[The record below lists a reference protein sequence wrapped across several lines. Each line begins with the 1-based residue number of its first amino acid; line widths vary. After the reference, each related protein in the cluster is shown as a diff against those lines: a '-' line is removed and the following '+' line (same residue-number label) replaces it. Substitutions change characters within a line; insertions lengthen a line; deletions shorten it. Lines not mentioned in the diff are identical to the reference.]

1 MSEPESDPREQKPVP
16 AAAPAPVEEQEFDLL
31 AFWIQYRKLIVRS
44 LTLILVG
51 VAIYFGYEFTKQRKL
66 AESAQAL
73 ASAKSADDL
82 RKVTAEW
89 AGTPAAGSAL
99 LRLGDELRRAGKYDE
114 ATKAIQEFAEKY
126 PLHAL
131 QDRALISFGITQELA
146 GKTDEA
152 FATYQRVVSTF
163 ATSSA
168 AADAQ
173 IRQARIQKAKGKME
187 DAQRIL
193 TALEQQHKNSLYL
206 SEAKA
211 LSEEMKN
218 PSGRILGGNP
228 RPVQPEPAE
237 AEKKPEP
244 AKNKAPAVISAPV
257 QTPAPAPA
265 TPPPADQQ
273 NKQEPAN
280 TPAVP
285 PASAPAPAE
294 TPEPPVP
301 AK

>member
-1 MSEPESDPREQKPVP
+1 MSEPESDPKEQKPMPVP
-16 AAAPAPVEEQEFDLL
+16 APDDEQEFDLL
-31 AFWIQYRKLIVRS
+31 AFWIQYRKLITRS

-51 VAIYFGYEFTKQRKL
+51 VAVYFGYEFTQQRKL

-73 ASAKSADDL
+73 ATAKSAEDL
-82 RKVTAEW
+82 RKVTTEW

-114 ATKAIQEFAEKY
+114 AVKAIQDFAEKY
-126 PLHAL
+126 PKHVL
-131 QDRALISFGITQELA
+131 QDRALISLGITQELA

-152 FATYQRVVSTF
+152 FATYQRVVSTY
-163 ATSSA
+163 ATSSV

-173 IRQARIQKAKGKME
+173 IRQARILKVKGKTE
-187 DAQRIL
+187 EAQRIL
-193 TALEQQHKNSLYL
+193 TALEQQHKNSLYI

-211 LSEEMKN
+211 LAEEIKN
-218 PSGRILGGNP
+218 PNGRALGGNP

-237 AEKKPEP
+237 AGKKPEP
-244 AKNKAPAVISAPV
+244 AKDKAPAVLSAPV
-257 QTPAPAPA
+257 QAPAPTPA
-265 TPPPADQQ
+265 APPPAEQEK
-273 NKQEPAN
+273 KQEPAN

-285 PASAPAPAE
+285 PAPAPAQS
-294 TPEPPVP
+294 PEPPAP